1 MSSPEERRR
10 ERMEGKALQGYK
22 RFYIGIKI
30 AILRKILLQMRR
42 KRSMKMKM
50 IMGTKAE
57 EVVLCEKAMLKELVM
72 IWTLV
77 VMMGVKEENRQN
89 SKCP

>member
-10 ERMEGKALQGYK
+10 ERMEGKGLQGHK
-22 RFYIGIKI
+22 RFYVGIKI
-30 AILRKILLQMRR
+30 AIQRKILRQMRR